1 VLPACRKD
9 NLFDSVFFFRT
20 LGGSLRENTY
30 FWDMEKEQRTA
41 LVTGAAR
48 GIGQGIA
55 RSLAAEGFS
64 LFLADKLAEARDT
77 VAQCR
82 DLGARVEFIS
92 CDITAPDQRAALLQA
107 IKDHSGRLDV
117 LINNAG
123 INVKERKDL
132 LEVAEEDYDPVMDTN
147 LKSPF
152 FLTQKIAAW
161 MMEQKEAFPDRHPL
175 IVNIASLTSYAA
187 SIHMAPYCFS
197 KTGVSMMTQLFAQR
211 LAPHG
216 IGVYEIRPGIIQTE
230 MTVGARDKYD
240 RFIAAGGLPIAR
252 WGLPEDVGTA
262 VLAIVNGYL
271 PYSTGEVINVD
282 GGFHMRKL

>member
-1 VLPACRKD
+1 MW
-9 NLFDSVFFFRT
+9 
-20 LGGSLRENTY
+20 ENTY
-30 FWDMEKEQRTA
+30 FWIMKNEQKTA

-55 RSLAAEGFS
+55 RSLAAAGFS
-64 LFLADKLAEARDT
+64 VYIVDKVSEASDT
-77 VAQCR
+77 LKQCH
-82 DLGARVEFIS
+82 DLGAEAEFIS
-92 CDITAPDQRAALLQA
+92 CDITSAGQREALVQA
-107 IKDHSGRLDV
+107 IKEKAGRLDV

-161 MMEQKEAFPDRHPL
+161 MIEQKNTFPDRLPL

-187 SIHMAPYCFS
+187 SVNMAAYCFS

-216 IGVYEIRPGIIQTE
+216 IGVFEIRPGIIQTD
-230 MTVGARDKYD
+230 MTAAAQEKYD
-240 RFIAAGGLPIAR
+240 RFIAGGGLPIGR
-252 WGLPEDVGTA
+252 WGLPDDVGKA

-271 PYSTGEVINVD
+271 PYSTGEIINVD